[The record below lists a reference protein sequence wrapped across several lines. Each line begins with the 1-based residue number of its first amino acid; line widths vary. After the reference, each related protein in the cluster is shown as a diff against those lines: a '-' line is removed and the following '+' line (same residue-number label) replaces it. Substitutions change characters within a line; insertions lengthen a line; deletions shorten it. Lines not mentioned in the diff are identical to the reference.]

1 MDESYWSIKADADWL
16 TNSNSGFYRG
26 KNAQNIEKNFHLK
39 KMSSKRARTFDLN
52 DILAQTV
59 KTAQERN
66 KDNLE
71 KRNRVSKTGTEQ

>member
-1 MDESYWSIKADADWL
+1 MDESYWSVKARADWL
-16 TNSNSGFYRG
+16 TNSCSGFYRG
-26 KNAQNIEKNFHLK
+26 KKRSKHCQKFLSE

-71 KRNRVSKTGTEQ
+71 KRNRVTKTGKER

>member
-1 MDESYWSIKADADWL
+1 
-16 TNSNSGFYRG
+16 
-26 KNAQNIEKNFHLK
+26 
-39 KMSSKRARTFDLN
+39 MSSKRARTFDLN

-71 KRNRVSKTGTEQ
+71 KRKRVTKSRRKFIIFYLFINFLNYFLSNKIRNP